1 MVWNRRLSVELRR
14 EAVSACNR
22 LVAVWCVRVGLGWFV
37 GAMISSDYYFSLGAS
52 FFEIV
57 NSLGCLC
64 LGVGSINHGNYVSL
78 VDAVLQDDE
87 IVLVLFSD
95 EECELLVSA

>member
-22 LVAVWCVRVGLGWFV
+22 LVAGWCVRVGLGWFV
-37 GAMISSDYYFSLGAS
+37 GAMISSDYYFSSGPS
-52 FFEIV
+52 FFEIA

-64 LGVGSINHGNYVSL
+64 QGVASIDHGNYVSL
-78 VDAVLQDDE
+78 FDEVLQDDE
-87 IVLVLFSD
+87 VVM
-95 EECELLVSA
+95 V